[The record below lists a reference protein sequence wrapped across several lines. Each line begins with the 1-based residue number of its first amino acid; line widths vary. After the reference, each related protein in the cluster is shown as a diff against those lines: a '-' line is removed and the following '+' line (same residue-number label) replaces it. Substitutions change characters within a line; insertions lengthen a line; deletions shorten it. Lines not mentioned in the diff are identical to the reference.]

1 MPQPTERS
9 IGMVQ
14 INNWL
19 GKCSR
24 WLLLCIV
31 VLLTVVLIT
40 AGSEADVTIII

>member
-9 IGMVQ
+9 IGTIQ

-19 GKCSR
+19 GKCRR
-24 WLLLCIV
+24 WPLLCTV